1 MEILPVE
8 LPLHSTF
15 VDDKVC
21 VVAVGWLIDVEPEIV
36 QPLSSVTVTV

>member
-21 VVAVGWLIDVEPEIV
+21 VVAVDEHIGDMYAGRDLV
-36 QPLSSVTVTV
+36 QE